1 MTQCLGLQLQDS
13 HAATSWVTRTS
24 LASSSP
30 SGIFC
35 AKKVHEANGYIHGR
49 KTFRTLTCN
58 DVCLAPKF
66 RPPNCWKVHNFEET
80 SLGFPCLPFT
90 PTAGPC
96 QKKGM
101 DWVGFWF
108 DLTYGRWELCFHT
121 SLFLGNACFRAPLA
135 TVELSLHMPSYS
147 PQPCTYCSIYT
158 VTIVPHHAAPS
169 EQELPGVLAQHNI
182 LSSQAKPR
190 SLSLPTLHHL
200 FLVQ

>member
-1 MTQCLGLQLQDS
+1 MQPRPGWLGLHLPLVPLLGFFVLKRFTKQMDIFMAERLSGPLHAMMSVWLPNSALQI
-13 HAATSWVTRTS
+13 AGR
-24 LASSSP
+24 
-30 SGIFC
+30 
-35 AKKVHEANGYIHGR
+35 YIILR
-49 KTFRTLTCN
+49 K
-58 DVCLAPKF
+58 
-66 RPPNCWKVHNFEET
+66 PPY
-80 SLGFPCLPFT
+80 GFPCLPFT